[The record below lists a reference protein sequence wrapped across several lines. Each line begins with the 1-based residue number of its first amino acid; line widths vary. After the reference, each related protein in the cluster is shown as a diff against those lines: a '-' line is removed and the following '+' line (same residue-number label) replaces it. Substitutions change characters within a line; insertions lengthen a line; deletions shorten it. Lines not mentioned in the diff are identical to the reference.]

1 MNIEIPPQQRDLS
14 SAIAE
19 GDIRVLLMV
28 LVHMTGD
35 ARWLEPRYKP
45 KRDVRLIPDPDAG
58 VSAEIQQEIRAA
70 VLKLFA
76 NGTPKPVITDP
87 GNELM
92 LKMMRAC
99 LGENVAPEYAPLMR
113 EEMGFVARE
122 ARWNHR
128 PPDER
133 LAQQHVL
140 IVGAG
145 VCAIAL
151 GVALGRLGIPY
162 TIVEKNDELGGTWYV
177 NRYPGCGVDTPN
189 HSYSYSFGP
198 RNPWTR
204 YFCQREELLEYLK
217 KVAAEYD
224 IRKRLRLNT
233 ELTASRWDEDRRCW
247 ISTLKTKDGE
257 EIFESTALVS
267 AIGQLNDPL
276 PAYFKGQEN
285 FKGLRLHSALWTND
299 INVDGKRIAVIGTGA
314 TAMQLVPSIADRVA
328 SVTVYQRTAQWAR
341 PVKGYSEA
349 ITEGAQWL
357 LAHLP
362 FYVQWYRFNMFW
374 RYGDGLLPFLRKD
387 PSWPYPDRAVNKS
400 NDRHRQELT
409 DFIGSELKAR
419 PDLIEKCVPT
429 YPPYGKRILLDNGW
443 FRTLTKP
450 NVELVTDAIDRFSRD
465 GIVTTDG
472 KLRPADIIVVST
484 GFKVTE
490 MAARLN
496 IAGRDGSNLREK
508 WANDNPT
515 AYLGLTVPGFPNFF
529 CMLGPNSGPA
539 HGGSVI
545 FQSECQSRY
554 ISACLVDMIER
565 GAAAIDVRQ
574 DVHDEYVRKVD
585 AEHEQMI
592 WTHPGM
598 TTYYRNKQGR
608 VFSAMPWRFVDYWAM
623 THDPDLSQYR
633 LTQSHN
639 PTPLAIASENERSTM
654 SDASS
659 FRPIRPDRK

>member
-1 MNIEIPPQQRDLS
+1 MNIETPRKHLDLS

-28 LVHMTGD
+28 LVHLTGD
-35 ARWLEPRYKP
+35 ERWLEPPYKP
-45 KRDVRLIPDPDAG
+45 RRDVRLIPDPQAG
-58 VSAEIQQEIRAA
+58 LPREVQDEIRAA

-76 NGTPKPVITDP
+76 DREPRPAITDP

-92 LKMMRAC
+92 LRMMRVC

-113 EEMGFVARE
+113 EEMAFMPRE
-122 ARWNHR
+122 ARWSGGANH
-128 PPDER
+128 E
-133 LAQQHVL
+133 AATAQHVL

-151 GVALGRLGIPY
+151 GVALGHLGIPY
-162 TIVEKNDELGGTWYV
+162 TIVEKNAELGGTWYV

-189 HSYSYSFGP
+189 HSYSFSFGA

-204 YFCQREELLEYLK
+204 YFAQRQELLDYLK
-217 KVAAEYD
+217 KVALEYD
-224 IRKRLRLNT
+224 IRSHIRLNT
-233 ELTASRWDEDRRCW
+233 ELTSARWDDGKQRW
-247 ISTLKTKDGE
+247 ISTLKAADGE
-257 EIFESTALVS
+257 EEFESTALVS
-267 AIGQLNDPL
+267 AIGQLNDPSRVHFKGEDQ
-276 PAYFKGQEN
+276 FKGQI
-285 FKGLRLHSALWTND
+285 LHSAMWSED
-299 INVDGKRIAVIGTGA
+299 IKLDGKHVAVIGTGA

-328 SVTVYQRTAQWAR
+328 SLTVYQRSAQWSR
-341 PVKGYSEA
+341 PVAGYSDP
-349 ITEGAQWL
+349 ISEGAQWL

-387 PSWPYPDRAVNKS
+387 PDWPHPDRAVNKG
-400 NDRHRQELT
+400 NDRHRLELT
-409 DFIGSELKAR
+409 DFIHAELKDR

-450 NVELVTDAIDRFSRD
+450 HVELVTDPIDHFNRN
-465 GIVTTDG
+465 GIVSIDG
-472 KLRPADIIVVST
+472 KQRPADVIVVST

-496 IAGRDGSNLREK
+496 ITGRDGKRLTEA

-529 CMLGPNSGPA
+529 TMLGPNAGPA

-554 ISACLVDMIER
+554 ITACLVNMIEQSLTS
-565 GAAAIDVRQ
+565 IDVHQ
-574 DVHDEYVRKVD
+574 DAHDHYVREVD
-585 AEHEQMI
+585 AEHEQLI

-598 TTYYRNKQGR
+598 STYYRNKQGR
-608 VFSAMPWRFVDYWAM
+608 VFSAMPWRFVDYWQM
-623 THDPDLSQYR
+623 THDPDFSQYR
-633 LTQSHN
+633 QTH
-639 PTPLAIASENERSTM
+639 A
-654 SDASS
+654 
-659 FRPIRPDRK
+659 

>member
-1 MNIEIPPQQRDLS
+1 MNIEMPRKKLDLS

-28 LVHMTGD
+28 LMHLTGQEH
-35 ARWLEPRYKP
+35 WLEPPYRP

-58 VSAEIQQEIRAA
+58 IPKEIQDEIRAA
-70 VLKLFA
+70 VLKLYE
-76 NGTPKPVITDP
+76 NGEPKPVISDP
-87 GNELM
+87 GDELM
-92 LKMMRAC
+92 LKMMRAT

-113 EEMGFVARE
+113 EEMGFVPRE
-122 ARWNHR
+122 ARWTKR
-128 PPDER
+128 PSDET
-133 LAQQHVL
+133 LASQHVL

-162 TIVEKNDELGGTWYV
+162 TIVEKNDEIGGTWYV

-189 HSYSYSFGP
+189 HSYSYSFGK

-204 YFCQREELLEYLK
+204 YFAPRQELLDYLL
-217 KVAAEYD
+217 KVVKEYD
-224 IRKRLRLNT
+224 IRTHVRLNT
-233 ELTASRWDEDRRCW
+233 ELVASHWDEGKRRW
-247 ISTLKTKDGE
+247 ISTLKTRGGE
-257 EIFESTALVS
+257 QTFESTTLVS
-267 AIGQLNDPL
+267 AIGQLNDPS
-276 PAYFKGQEN
+276 PAHFKGEEQ
-285 FKGLRLHSALWTND
+285 FAGLTPHSALWSED
-299 INVDGKRIAVIGTGA
+299 IRLDGKRVAVIGTGA
-314 TAMQLVPSIADRVA
+314 TAMQLVPAIADRVA

-341 PVKGYSEA
+341 PVKGYSDPIA
-349 ITEGAQWL
+349 EGAQWL

-387 PSWPYPDRAVNKS
+387 PAWPHPDRAVNKG
-400 NDRHRQELT
+400 NDRHREELT
-409 DFIGSELKAR
+409 EFILAELKDR

-429 YPPYGKRILLDNGW
+429 YPPYGKRILLDNNW
-443 FRTLTKP
+443 FKTLKKP
-450 NVELVTDAIDRFSRD
+450 NVELVTETIDHFEGD
-465 GIVTTDG
+465 GIVASDG
-472 KLRPADIIVVST
+472 KLRRADIIVVST

-496 IAGRDGSNLREK
+496 ITGRDGKNLRQA

-515 AYLGLTVPGFPNFF
+515 AYLGLTVPDFPNLFV
-529 CMLGPNSGPA
+529 MLGPNSGPA

-554 ISACLVDMIER
+554 ISACLVEMMER
-565 GAAAIDVRQ
+565 GIAAVDVKQ
-574 DVHDEYVRKVD
+574 EAHDQYVRHVD
-585 AEHEQMI
+585 AEHEQLI

-608 VFSAMPWRFVDYWAM
+608 VFSAMPWRFVDYWRM

-633 LTQSHN
+633 Q
-639 PTPLAIASENERSTM
+639 TPA
-654 SDASS
+654 
-659 FRPIRPDRK
+659 

>member
-1 MNIEIPPQQRDLS
+1 MNIELPRKHLDLS

-35 ARWLEPRYKP
+35 EKWLEPPYKP

-58 VSAEIQQEIRAA
+58 VPKEIQDEIRAA
-70 VLKLFA
+70 VLDLFA
-76 NGTPKPVITDP
+76 SGAPTPVITDP

-92 LKMMRAC
+92 LRMMRAT

-113 EEMGFVARE
+113 EEMAFIPRE
-122 ARWNHR
+122 TRWRGR
-128 PPDER
+128 PSDAR

-162 TIVEKNDELGGTWYV
+162 TIVEKQDEIGGTWYV

-189 HSYSYSFGP
+189 HSYSFSFGT

-204 YFCQREELLEYLK
+204 YFAQRRELLDYLL
-217 KVAAEYD
+217 KVVREYD
-224 IRKRLRLNT
+224 IRKHVRLST
-233 ELTASRWDEDRRCW
+233 ELVASRWDEAGRRW
-247 ISTLKTKDGE
+247 ISTLKTACGE
-257 EIFESTALVS
+257 ETFESTALVS

-276 PAYFKGQEN
+276 PARFDGDDD
-285 FKGLRLHSALWTND
+285 FAGLKVHSALWSDD
-299 INVDGKRIAVIGTGA
+299 IKLDGKHVAVIGTGA
-314 TAMQLVPSIADRVA
+314 TAMQLVPSIADHVA

-341 PVKGYSEA
+341 PVKGYA
-349 ITEGAQWL
+349 DPITEGAQWL

-387 PSWPYPDRAVNKS
+387 PAWPYPERAVNKG
-400 NDRHRQELT
+400 NDRHRQELA
-409 DFIGSELKAR
+409 DFILTELKDR
-419 PDLIEKCVPT
+419 PDLIEKCMPT
-429 YPPYGKRILLDNGW
+429 YPPYGKRILLDNNW
-443 FRTLTKP
+443 FKTLTKS
-450 NVELVTDAIDRFSRD
+450 NVELVTDKIDHFAVD
-465 GIVTTDG
+465 GIVTADG
-472 KLRPADIIVVST
+472 RSRPHDVIVIST
-484 GFKVTE
+484 GFKVSE

-496 IAGRDGSNLREK
+496 ITGRDGKTLK
-508 WANDNPT
+508 QAWGDDNPT
-515 AYLGLTVPGFPNFF
+515 AYLGLTVPDFPNLFL
-529 CMLGPNSGPA
+529 MLGPNSGPA

-554 ISACLVDMIER
+554 ISACLVEMIENDI
-565 GAAAIDVRQ
+565 AAIDVHP
-574 DVHDEYVRKVD
+574 DAHDEYIRSVD
-585 AEHEQMI
+585 AEHEQLI

-598 TTYYRNKQGR
+598 TTYYRNSSGR
-608 VFSAMPWRFVDYWAM
+608 VFSAMPWRFVDYWKM
-623 THDPDLSQYR
+623 TRDPDFSQYR
-633 LTQSHN
+633 KTKSRQDS
-639 PTPLAIASENERSTM
+639 
-654 SDASS
+654 
-659 FRPIRPDRK
+659 

>member
-1 MNIEIPPQQRDLS
+1 MNVELPRKELDLS

-19 GDIRVLLMV
+19 GDIRCLLMV

-35 ARWLEPRYKP
+35 QRWLEPPYKP

-58 VSAEIQQEIRAA
+58 VPADIQDEIRAA
-70 VLKLFA
+70 VVKLFA
-76 NGTPKPVITDP
+76 HGSPQPVITDP
-87 GNELM
+87 GDELM

-99 LGENVAPEYAPLMR
+99 LGENVASEYAPLMR
-113 EEMGFVARE
+113 EEMGFVPRE
-122 ARWNHR
+122 ARWSR
-128 PPDER
+128 PPSDQA
-133 LAQQHVL
+133 LAQHHVL

-151 GVALGRLGIPY
+151 AVALGHLGIPY
-162 TIVEKNDELGGTWYV
+162 TIVEKNAELGGTWYV

-198 RNPWTR
+198 RNAWKR
-204 YFCQREELLEYLK
+204 FFCQREELLDYLK
-217 KVAAEYD
+217 KVAAEYG
-224 IRKRLRLNT
+224 IREHLRLNT
-233 ELTASRWDEDRRCW
+233 QLTSSRWDESKRRW

-257 EIFESTALVS
+257 ETFESTVLVS
-267 AIGQLNDPL
+267 AIGQLNDPSRVHF
-276 PAYFKGQEN
+276 ADEEEFRGQI
-285 FKGLRLHSALWTND
+285 LHSASWSDTIKL
-299 INVDGKRIAVIGTGA
+299 DGKRVAVIGTGA
-314 TAMQLVPSIADRVA
+314 TSMQLVPSIADRVA
-328 SVTVYQRTAQWAR
+328 SVTVFQRTAQWAR
-341 PVKGYSEA
+341 PVKGYSDP

-387 PSWPYPDRAVNKS
+387 PAWPHPDRAVNKG
-400 NDRHRQELT
+400 NDRHREELT
-409 DFIGSELKAR
+409 DFILSELKDR

-450 NVELVTDAIDRFSRD
+450 NVELITDGIDRFTRD
-465 GIVTTDG
+465 GILTIDG
-472 KLRPADIIVVST
+472 KQRPFDIIVVAT

-496 IAGRDGSNLREK
+496 IIGRDGKSLRDK

-515 AYLGLTVPGFPNFF
+515 AYLGLTVPDFPNLF

-554 ISACLVDMIER
+554 ITSCLVELIER
-565 GAAAIDVRQ
+565 RIAAIDLRQ
-574 DVHDEYVRKVD
+574 EVHDDHIRKVD
-585 AEHEQMI
+585 VEHDAMI

-598 TTYYRNKQGR
+598 TTYYRNKSGR

-623 THDPDLSQYR
+623 THDVDLNQYH
-633 LTQSHN
+633 LT
-639 PTPLAIASENERSTM
+639 
-654 SDASS
+654 DA
-659 FRPIRPDRK
+659 

>member
-1 MNIEIPPQQRDLS
+1 MNIEVPLKKLDLS

-19 GDIRVLLMV
+19 GDIRCLLMV

-35 ARWLEPRYKP
+35 ERWLEPPYRP

-58 VSAEIQQEIRAA
+58 LSKEIQDEIRLA
-70 VLKLFA
+70 VLRLFA
-76 NGTPKPVITDP
+76 DDNPKPAITDP
-87 GNELM
+87 GDALI

-113 EEMGFVARE
+113 EEMGFVPRE
-122 ARWNHR
+122 ANWSRR
-128 PPDER
+128 PSNAA
-133 LAQQHVL
+133 LAEQHVL

-162 TIVEKNDELGGTWYV
+162 TIVEKNGELGGTWYI

-217 KVAAEYD
+217 KVAAEFG
-224 IRKRLRLNT
+224 IREHLRLNT
-233 ELTASRWDEDRRCW
+233 RLTASHWDESKRRW
-247 ISTLKTKDGE
+247 ISKLKTKDGE
-257 EIFESTALVS
+257 ETFESTVLVS
-267 AIGQLNDPL
+267 AIGQLNDPSR
-276 PAYFKGQEN
+276 AQFEGEHD
-285 FKGLRLHSALWTND
+285 FKGLILHSALWSED
-299 INVDGKRIAVIGTGA
+299 IRVEGKRVAVIGTGA

-341 PVKGYSEA
+341 PVVGYSDP
-349 ITEGAQWL
+349 ITEGARWL
-357 LAHLP
+357 LANLP

-387 PSWPYPDRAVNKS
+387 PAWPHPERAVNKG

-409 DFIGSELKAR
+409 DFILSELRDR

-443 FRTLTKP
+443 FRTLTKS
-450 NVELVTDAIDRFSRD
+450 NIELVTDPIDHFTD
-465 GIVTTDG
+465 EGVVTDDG
-472 KLRPADIIVVST
+472 KLRPADIIVIAT

-496 IAGRDGSNLREK
+496 ITGRDGRSLRDA

-529 CMLGPNSGPA
+529 CMLGPNAGPA

-554 ISACLVDMIER
+554 VSACLVDMLER
-565 GAAAIDVRQ
+565 GIAAIDVRREIL
-574 DVHDEYVRKVD
+574 DDYVRKVD
-585 AEHEQMI
+585 AEHESMI

-598 TTYYRNKQGR
+598 TTYYRNKSGR
-608 VFSAMPWRFVDYWAM
+608 VFSAMPWRFVDYWRM
-623 THDPDLSQYR
+623 THDPDLTHYD
-633 LTQSHN
+633 LTGADGARH
-639 PTPLAIASENERSTM
+639 
-654 SDASS
+654 
-659 FRPIRPDRK
+659 

>member
-1 MNIEIPPQQRDLS
+1 MNIELPRKKHDLA

-35 ARWLEPRYKP
+35 TRWLEPPYKP
-45 KRDVRLIPDPDAG
+45 RRDVRLIPDPDAG
-58 VSAEIQQEIRAA
+58 VPKEIQDEIRAA
-70 VLKLFA
+70 VLKLFE
-76 NGTPKPVITDP
+76 NGEPKPAIADP

-92 LKMMRAC
+92 LRMMRAT
-99 LGENVAPEYAPLMR
+99 LGENVTPEYAPLMR
-113 EEMGFVARE
+113 EEMGFIPRE
-122 ARWNHR
+122 MRWSKR
-128 PPDER
+128 PPDDE
-133 LAQQHVL
+133 LAMQRVL

-162 TIVEKNDELGGTWYV
+162 TIVEKNAEIGGTWYV

-189 HSYSYSFGP
+189 HSYSFSFGK

-204 YFCQREELLEYLK
+204 YFAQRQELHDYLL
-217 KVAAEYD
+217 KVVSEHD
-224 IRKRLRLNT
+224 IRKNVRLNT
-233 ELTASRWDEDRRCW
+233 ELTSSRWDEGRKRW
-247 ISTLKTKDGE
+247 ISTLHTQGGE
-257 EIFESTALVS
+257 ETFESTVLVS
-267 AIGQLNDPL
+267 AIGQLNDPA
-276 PAYFKGQEN
+276 PARFRDDDTFKGQ
-285 FKGLRLHSALWTND
+285 KVHSALWSDD
-299 INVDGKRIAVIGTGA
+299 IKLDGRHVAVIGTGA
-314 TAMQLVPSIADRVA
+314 TAMQLVPSIAGRVA

-341 PVKGYSEA
+341 PVKGYSDP

-387 PSWPYPDRAVNKS
+387 PDWPHPERAVNKG
-400 NDRHRQELT
+400 NDRHREELT
-409 DFIGSELKAR
+409 DFILSELKDR
-419 PDLIEKCVPT
+419 PDLVEKCLPT
-429 YPPYGKRILLDNGW
+429 YPPYGKRILLDNNW
-443 FRTLTKP
+443 FRTLTRP
-450 NVELVTDAIDRFSRD
+450 NVELVTEPIGRFAPE
-465 GIVTTDG
+465 GIVTADG
-472 KLRPADIIVVST
+472 KQRSHDIIVIST

-496 IAGRDGSNLREK
+496 ISGRGGKNLREA

-515 AYLGLTVPGFPNFF
+515 AYLGLTVPDFPNLFV
-529 CMLGPNSGPA
+529 MLGPNSGPA

-554 ISACLVDMIER
+554 ITSCLVAMIEH
-565 GAAAIDVRQ
+565 GLAAIDVKPSA
-574 DVHDEYVRKVD
+574 HDEYVRKVD

-598 TTYYRNKQGR
+598 TTYYRNGQGR
-608 VFSAMPWRFVDYWAM
+608 VFSAMPWRFVDYWQM
-623 THDPDLSQYR
+623 THDVDLEDYR
-633 LTQSHN
+633 QTK
-639 PTPLAIASENERSTM
+639 A
-654 SDASS
+654 
-659 FRPIRPDRK
+659 